1 MSDKINANDSGST
14 RRSRVRR
21 ILSCAGSV
29 LLILLAVVTTFLYF
43 GMRYLLD
50 NWSELSM
57 DELIYHFKSTLE
69 GTNPDM
75 IRDGL
80 LRYGLPA
87 ALIAAGIMI
96 IYRYTRNNKK
106 LKRIYTVLVLASVAA
121 TLFMMKSELDRKV
134 GLSDYIVSHL
144 SHSETDFIAENYVNP
159 SSVELEFP
167 SQKRNLI
174 YIYLESAE
182 ITYADKENGGA
193 FEKNI
198 IPELTE
204 LAKENEDFSGSDPL
218 LNGGVSLSGTTWTAG
233 AMFAQSTGLPLK
245 VPIYGNAVKGDN
257 FFPGIAAI
265 GNILEKEGYRQEL
278 MIGSSAAFGGRLDF
292 YQSHGNYEI
301 KDYDYAVANGLIPED
316 YFVFWGYEDE
326 KLFDFA
332 KKELLE
338 LAAGDQPFNL
348 TLLTVDT
355 HFEDGFRCRLCRDE
369 FGEQYAD
376 VFACSSR
383 QVSSFVRWVQEQDF
397 YENTSIVLCGDHPT
411 MDRDFCTDVPDEYQR
426 KTFVSFINPVYDDS
440 SFDAAKRREYDT
452 FDMFP
457 TTLAS
462 MNVKIPG
469 NRLGL
474 GVNLFSDQPT
484 MVEQLGVG
492 TCQTML
498 NMPSK
503 FMDRM
508 SGIRITKEMLEEAKT
523 DVKVTTNSGKNGET
537 VFNVFGIG
545 KHFTYTAIESVEFEL
560 TDKETGVKNTYDAE
574 LTVTD
579 PNSLTRY
586 YWSVSVPLGD
596 KTPDDYDVDVYMT
609 IGDSKHYKVTD

>member
-1 MSDKINANDSGST
+1 MSDKINANDSGSAE
-14 RRSRVRR
+14 RSRIRR

-29 LLILLAVVTTFLYF
+29 LLILLAIVTTFLYF

-75 IRDGL
+75 VRDGL

-87 ALIAAGIMI
+87 ALIAAGIII

-106 LKRIYTVLVLASVAA
+106 LRRIYTVLVLAAVAV

-144 SHSETDFIAENYVNP
+144 AYSETDFIAENYVNP
-159 SSVELEFP
+159 TSVELEFP

-204 LAKENEDFSGSDPL
+204 LAKENEDFSGSDPQ

-245 VPIYGNAVKGDN
+245 VPIHGNHVKGDN
-257 FFPGIAAI
+257 FFPGITAI

-292 YQSHGNYEI
+292 YQRHGNYEI

-338 LAAGDQPFNL
+338 LAAGDRPFNL

-383 QVSSFVRWVQEQDF
+383 QVSDFVRWVQEQDF

-411 MDRDFCTDVPDEYQR
+411 MDRNFCTDVPDEYQR

-474 GVNLFSDQPT
+474 GVNLFSNEPT

-508 SGIRITKEMLEEAKT
+508 SGIRITKEMLEETKT
-523 DVKVTTNSGKNGET
+523 DVKITTNNGKNGET
-537 VFNVFGIG
+537 VFIVSGIG
-545 KHFTYTAIESVEFEL
+545 KHFAYPAVESVELEL
-560 TDKETGVKNTYDAE
+560 TDKETGEKNTYDAE
-574 LTVTD
+574 LTVTA

-609 IGDSKHYKVTD
+609 IGDAKHYKMTD